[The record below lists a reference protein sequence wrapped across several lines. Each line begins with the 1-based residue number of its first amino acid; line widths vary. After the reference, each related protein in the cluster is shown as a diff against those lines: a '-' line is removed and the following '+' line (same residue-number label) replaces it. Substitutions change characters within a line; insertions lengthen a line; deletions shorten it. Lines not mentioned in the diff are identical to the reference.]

1 MIILPCQLLV
11 HLCLLHLIMVRR
23 MSAMLMVYLILTLAV
38 MLLWWKV
45 LEYLACDFISVYM

>member
-38 MLLWWKV
+38 MLLLWKV

>member
-11 HLCLLHLIMVRR
+11 HLCLLLLIMVRR

-38 MLLWWKV
+38 MLLLWKV
-45 LEYLACDFISVYM
+45 LEYLAYDFISIYV